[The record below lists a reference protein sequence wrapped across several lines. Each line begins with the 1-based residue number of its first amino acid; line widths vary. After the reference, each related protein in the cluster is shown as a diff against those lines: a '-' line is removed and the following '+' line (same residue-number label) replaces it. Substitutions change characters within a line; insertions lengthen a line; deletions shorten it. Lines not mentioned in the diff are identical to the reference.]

1 MRPCAGIVP
10 GTMRSRPI
18 ALTGKVAFSQV
29 NRHHARRRPCPGLVV
44 CLDDVPWP
52 GPVDARPM
60 SGPAAENVYDVIVI
74 GAGPVGYTVAGRA
87 RAAGL
92 SVAAVERELVGGEC
106 SYWACIPSKA
116 MLRPV
121 VAVADARRV
130 AGARQAITGPVDAP
144 AVFARRDGYVTDW
157 DDEGQAAGLKSLGAE
172 LIRGHGRLDGHRR
185 VAVQSPE
192 GGTVALTARHAV
204 VICTGSRPDLPE
216 LAGLAETRP
225 WTNRHATDSHA
236 VPGRL
241 AIVGG
246 GGVGVEMASAW
257 QGLGSSVTLLAQADG
272 LLPRMEAFA
281 GELIARALAQAGVDV
296 RIGVTVTGVRRPGGA
311 GPVTLTL
318 EGGAEVEAD
327 EVLFAIGR
335 QPLTGDI
342 GLDTVGLEPGSWL
355 EVDDTC
361 MVRAFE
367 DGWLYALGDVNHHAL
382 LTHQG
387 KYQARIAGA
396 AIAARA
402 AGQRIDPAPWGPHT
416 ITADYRAVPQVFFC
430 DPPAAAVGLTADQ
443 AERAGHRIRVVDVD
457 PGVTVPGAGL
467 YADGYTGRARMV
479 IDEDHGCLLGAT
491 FVGPGVEELI
501 HSATIAV
508 AGQVPISRL
517 WHAVPCFPSI
527 SEIWLR
533 LLEAYRN

>member
-1 MRPCAGIVP
+1 M
-10 GTMRSRPI
+10 
-18 ALTGKVAFSQV
+18 
-29 NRHHARRRPCPGLVV
+29 
-44 CLDDVPWP
+44 
-52 GPVDARPM
+52 
-60 SGPAAENVYDVIVI
+60 AENMYDVIVI
-74 GAGPVGYTVAGRA
+74 GIGPVGYTAVGRA

-106 SYWACIPSKA
+106 HYWACIPSKA

-130 AGARQAITGPVDAP
+130 AGARQALTGTVDAP
-144 AVFARRDGYVTDW
+144 AVFARRDEWVDGW
-157 DDEGQAAGLKSLGAE
+157 NDEGQAGGLKSIGAE
-172 LIRGHGRLDGHRR
+172 LIRGHGRLDGHRQ
-185 VAVQSPE
+185 VAVETPD
-192 GGTVALTARHAV
+192 GGTVALTARQAV
-204 VICTGSRPDLPE
+204 VICTGSRPALPE
-216 LAGLAETRP
+216 LAGLAEARP
-225 WTNRHATDSHA
+225 WTNRHATGSHT
-236 VPGRL
+236 VPARL

-257 QGLGSSVTLLAQADG
+257 AGLGSSVTLLARADG
-272 LLPRMEAFA
+272 LLPRMEPFA
-281 GELIARALAQAGVDV
+281 GELVGRALAEAGVDV
-296 RIGVTVTGVRRPGGA
+296 RIGITVTGIRRPGGT

-318 EGGAEVEAD
+318 EDGGVVEAD
-327 EVLFAIGR
+327 EALFATGR
-335 QPLTGDI
+335 QPLTDDI

-361 MVRAFE
+361 RVRALE
-367 DGWLYALGDVNHHAL
+367 DDWLYALSDVNHHAL

-387 KYQARIAGA
+387 KYQARIASA

-402 AGQRIDPAPWGPHT
+402 AGQPIDPAPWGPHA
-416 ITADYRAVPQVFFC
+416 ITADHHAVPQVFFC
-430 DPPAAAVGLTADQ
+430 DPPAGTVGLTADQ
-443 AERAGHRIRVVDVD
+443 AERAGYRTRVVDVD

-479 IDEDHGCLLGAT
+479 IDEDHGHLLGVT
-491 FVGPGVEELI
+491 FVGPGVEQLI

-527 SEIWLR
+527 SEVWLR
-533 LLEAYRN
+533 LLEAYRG